1 MSWPR
6 LVKAEPD
13 TKAHEQVMESLVMDL
28 EEADGEGVKKDRKN
42 LCIDKHLSG
51 NSLEKQLQ
59 LCL

>member
-1 MSWPR
+1 
-6 LVKAEPD
+6 
-13 TKAHEQVMESLVMDL
+13 MDL